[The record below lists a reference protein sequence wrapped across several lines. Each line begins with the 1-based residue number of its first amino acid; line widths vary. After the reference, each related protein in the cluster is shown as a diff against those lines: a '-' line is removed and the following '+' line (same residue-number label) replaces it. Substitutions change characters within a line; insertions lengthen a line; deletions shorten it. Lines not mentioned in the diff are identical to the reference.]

1 MGRRWSE
8 ITLPVSVDIPGKGC
22 PDIAV
27 GALTSGVCARWP
39 DVPGICLSGPPQAGV
54 VKGRR
59 RRGRTRPTGRPTL
72 YEPGGALCASH
83 DCLGQPP
90 CGWPTCAFGLIPE
103 KGVPAPFSEKLY
115 RSGDLF
121 ENHQRGTP
129 SSAQS
134 QESPGQAHVRREGV
148 PGPAFVAVW
157 PARMAAQCR
166 TVPHS
171 AAQCRAVPRSAG
183 PVPRQHMAAGGLR
196 QDELGKC

>member
-1 MGRRWSE
+1 MRKVAGRAGH
-8 ITLPVSVDIPGKGC
+8 LPFRSTASRGRQGAPQAR
-22 PDIAV
+22 PD
-27 GALTSGVCARWP
+27 TSGW
-39 DVPGICLSGPPQAGV
+39 
-54 VKGRR
+54 
-59 RRGRTRPTGRPTL
+59 PTL
-72 YEPGGALCASH
+72 DEPGGALRASH

-166 TVPHS
+166 TVPHRP
-171 AAQCRAVPRSAG
+171 AQCRAVPRSAG
-183 PVPRQHMAAGGLR
+183 RYRASTWPRE
-196 QDELGKC
+196 D